1 MSRKTARKAWLSTVG
16 LGVGIW
22 GSSAG
27 RSAEPGPLA
36 PMPPT
41 GLVQVQGPGKKDAA
55 PALPIAPPRI
65 LPPPITSVI
74 PPRGGSSEG
83 AVNLNT
89 TSGATDAPRA
99 PSSPAADPTTSIAVA
114 ANQAP
119 QVLNAS
125 DLGQLLSKSSASTGV
140 QFQQRNPLVFDPR
153 IRGLRNTQ
161 YMLYGDSAFYSP
173 VRLDL
178 DTPVTRFDPGS
189 VRDIILVK
197 GPYSAFYGPTHAVLD
212 VATLDSPRFKCF
224 EFHGRT
230 ALNYQTNGDRWDG
243 LQSIWA
249 GESNWGARITYNGLT
264 GSDYQDGSGNYVPSS
279 YLSHNVSWAIGWD
292 LTEKSSVEFKG
303 SRVYQQ
309 GLEFP
314 GLYFD
319 VANQNSEAYSLR
331 YTLKD
336 QGAFDK
342 LVLDTWYNTSVGV
355 GNTSA
360 GPKQNF
366 VQNLLGVSF
375 NPNSFNQ
382 SAFNNFGFYPLPSI
396 AQASA
401 AQARDASSTPLNL
414 FRDSSTSNFATS
426 SLGYRLFAEWGNADE
441 GKLSLGTDLRVL
453 GQGLQENIR
462 ITQTQ
467 GNNLNSGVRIGS
479 RDPVTGALLPGAE
492 IPTFTQNQSIPNS
505 NSVNPGLFTQID
517 KPITDRW
524 SLRAG
529 GRMDWVRTS
538 TNDRTITGN
547 IDLFGPPGPSNSS
560 RFQVDPIIYST
571 NPNSTETDRNFY
583 LLSGF
588 MQSQYKITDEITGV
602 LAFGHSERA
611 PTITELYAA
620 GPFLGVLQQ
629 GTSRLIGD
637 PNLKS
642 EKLTQFD
649 LGLQADYKWFQ
660 FGAGVF
666 YGWMNDYITYDQN
679 KGGPGLTQVVY
690 TNTDLATL
698 AGSELYGQMDLS
710 SWLSSF
716 GTLTY
721 VQGIDQTH
729 NVNRRSSNLAS
740 SRATNPA
747 NGQYATDTE
756 PLPQI
761 PPLESR
767 VGFRVHD
774 PKPERKWQVEFS
786 ARMVAGQNSVARSLG
801 EVATPGFT
809 TFTIR
814 TYWQATDR
822 LLLTAGVENLGN
834 LYYRE
839 HLDPI
844 SGTILGVNPLFRPGT
859 NFYFGS
865 QLTY

>member
-1 MSRKTARKAWLSTVG
+1 MRRKTARKAWLSTVG

-22 GSSAG
+22 GNTAV

-36 PMPPT
+36 PKPPSAI
-41 GLVQVQGPGKKDAA
+41 VQVQDKKDGQPLPKPPDTTPVA
-55 PALPIAPPRI
+55 PANPFGELPIAPTIRP
-65 LPPPITSVI
+65 
-74 PPRGGSSEG
+74 SEG
-83 AVNLNT
+83 APAPT
-89 TSGATDAPRA
+89 GGGSGATDAPRA

-125 DLGQLLSKSSASTGV
+125 DLSQLLSKSSATTGV
-140 QFQQRNPLVFDPR
+140 QFQQRNPLVTDPR

-161 YMLYGDSAFYSP
+161 YMLYGDSAYYAP

-189 VRDIILVK
+189 VRDIVLVK

-212 VATLDSPRFKCF
+212 VATLDSPRFDCF

-230 ALNYQTNGDRWDG
+230 ALNYQTNGQRWDG

-264 GSDYQDGSGNYVPSS
+264 GSDYKDGSGNFVPSS
-279 YLSHNVSWAIGWD
+279 YLSHNVNWAIGWD
-292 LTEKSSVEFKG
+292 LTDKSSVEFKG

-319 VANQNSEAYSLR
+319 VASQNSEAYSLR

-342 LVLDTWYNTSVGV
+342 LILDTWYNTSVGV

-360 GPKQNF
+360 GPKQAF
-366 VQNLLGVSF
+366 VQDLLGVSF
-375 NPNSFNQ
+375 NPNAFNQ
-382 SAFNNFGFYPLPSI
+382 SAFNNFGFFPLPSI

-401 AQARDASSTPLNL
+401 ASTTPLNL
-414 FRDSSTSNFATS
+414 FRDTSTSNFATS
-426 SLGYRLFAEWGNADE
+426 SLGYRLFSEWGQSDS
-441 GKLSLGTDLRVL
+441 GKFTLGTDLRVL
-453 GQGLQENIR
+453 GQGLQEHIR
-462 ITQTQ
+462 LEQYS
-467 GNNLNSGVRIGS
+467 GNNLN
-479 RDPVTGALLPGAE
+479 TGASIVPGQSA
-492 IPTFTQNQSIPNS
+492 FYNQNQSIPNS
-505 NSVNPGLFTQID
+505 NSVNPGLFAQLD

-524 SLRAG
+524 NVRTG
-529 GRMDWVRTS
+529 GRMDWTRTS
-538 TNDRTITGN
+538 TNDRLITGN
-547 IDLFGPPGPSNSS
+547 IDVFGSPGPSNAN

-571 NPNSTETDRNFY
+571 NPGRTDTDRNFY

-588 MQSQYKITDEITGV
+588 IQSQYKVTDEITGV

-611 PTITELYAA
+611 PTLTELYAA

-637 PNLKS
+637 PNLRS
-642 EKLTQFD
+642 EKLNQFD
-649 LGLQADYKWFQ
+649 LGVQADYGWFQ
-660 FGAGVF
+660 GGAGVF

-690 TNTDLATL
+690 TNTNLATL
-698 AGSELYGQMDLS
+698 AGSELYGQMDLT
-710 SWLSSF
+710 SWLTSF

-729 NVNRRSSNLAS
+729 NVNRRSPNLAS

-747 NGQYATDTE
+747 NGQFATDTE
-756 PLPQI
+756 ALPQI

-774 PKPERKWQVEFS
+774 PKPQRRWQVEFS
-786 ARMVAGQNSVARSLG
+786 ARMVAGQNSVATSLG
-801 EVATPGFT
+801 EIATPGFT

-814 TYWQATDR
+814 SYWQATDR

-834 LYYRE
+834 KLYRE

-844 SGTILGVNPLFRPGT
+844 SGNILGVFPLNRPGT
-859 NFYFGS
+859 NFYFGT
-865 QLTY
+865 QLSY

>member
-36 PMPPT
+36 PTNPS
-41 GLVQVQGPGKKDAA
+41 GLVQIQDKKDPKGPVAA
-55 PALPIAPPRI
+55 PDLPIAPPLD
-65 LPPPITSVI
+65 LPPIA
-74 PPRGGSSEG
+74 PRIQGGAALEG
-83 AVNLNT
+83 AVPPTNQ
-89 TSGATDAPRA
+89 SGATDTPRA

-264 GSDYQDGSGNYVPSS
+264 GSDYQDGSGQTVPSS

-366 VQNLLGVSF
+366 VQDLLGVSF
-375 NPNSFNQ
+375 NPNAFNQ
-382 SAFNNFGFYPLPSI
+382 SAFNNFGFFPLPSI

-401 AQARDASSTPLNL
+401 ASSTPLNL

-462 ITQTQ
+462 LEQLQ
-467 GNNLNSGVRIGS
+467 GTNLNTGRAVVPGS
-479 RDPVTGALLPGAE
+479 PDNF
-492 IPTFTQNQSIPNS
+492 FTQNQSIPNS
-505 NSVNPGLFTQID
+505 NSVNPGLFAQID
-517 KPITDRW
+517 KPVTDRW

-538 TNDRTITGN
+538 TNDRNITGN
-547 IDLFGPPGPSNSS
+547 IDLFGPPGPSNTG

-611 PTITELYAA
+611 PTLTELYAA

-642 EKLTQFD
+642 EKLNQFD

-690 TNTDLATL
+690 TNTNLATL

-747 NGQYATDTE
+747 NGQFATDTE

-767 VGFRVHD
+767 VGFRLHD
-774 PKPERKWQVEFS
+774 PKPQRKWQVEFS

-844 SGTILGVNPLFRPGT
+844 SGTILGVNPLYRPGT